1 MEFHVEAGPKT
12 RCYIESILPSMLTQ
26 LGLDRSRRLLMIKLD
41 RELEDLGSTIPM
53 EGIDTYLV
61 VLRPTKNLLNLGIT
75 LAHEL
80 THVAQFAQGT
90 LKVAPRGKKWR
101 GKFYPNGY
109 PYLKQP
115 WEIQAFAK
123 QEIVFRRA
131 IS

>member
-1 MEFHVEAGPKT
+1 MEFHVEASPKT
-12 RCYIESILPSMLTQ
+12 QRYIEAILPSMLTQ

-41 RELEDLGSTIPM
+41 RELEDLGTTIPM

-61 VLRPTKNLLNLGIT
+61 VLRPTRNLLNLGIT

-80 THVAQFAQGT
+80 THVAQFAQGI

-101 GKFYPNGY
+101 GKFYPAGY

-115 WEIQAFAK
+115 WELQAFAK